1 MEIKLVASDLDGT
14 IIDRNNNIAPANFTA
29 IDKLHKNNIAFVV
42 CTGKSY
48 SVSKTVCKKLK
59 ADFGIFGNGAQIIN
73 LRERKELAR
82 KVLGPDEIDF
92 CIKLARSQNLHIH
105 FYTEDAIVTEELK
118 YMDLRN
124 YILKDDNS
132 AELKFFIVPT
142 IEDFIEKEKPSIF
155 SLVITSDG
163 SMEEFEKTVHENIF
177 VSTNLISKKE
187 KYKDFIINKEYEY
200 LNIAPDK
207 INKNQGLNY
216 LSKLLNIPHENMM
229 AIGDNVND
237 LEMVK
242 HSGIGVA
249 VSDAYGDIK
258 EIANYITENTV
269 STGAFAE
276 AINKYIK

>member
-29 IDKLHKNNIAFVV
+29 IDKLHKKNITFVV

-48 SVSKTVCKKLK
+48 SVSKTVCKKLR

-73 LRERKELAR
+73 LKERKELAR
-82 KVLGPDEIDF
+82 KVLGKDEIDF
-92 CIKLARSQNLHIH
+92 CIKLAREQNLHIH
-105 FYTEDAIVTEELK
+105 FYTEDAIITEELK

-142 IEDFIEKEKPSIF
+142 IEEFIEKENPSIF
-155 SLVITSDG
+155 SLVITSDN
-163 SMEEFEKTVHENIF
+163 SMEEFEKTVHENII
-177 VSTNLISKKE
+177 VSTNLISKKA

-200 LNIAPDK
+200 LNIAPAK

-216 LSKLLNIPHENMM
+216 LSKFLNIPHENML
-229 AIGDNVND
+229 AVGDNVND
-237 LEMVK
+237 LEMVRN
-242 HSGIGVA
+242 SGIGVA
-249 VSDAYGDIK
+249 VADAYGEIK
-258 EIANYITENTV
+258 KIANYTTKNSV

-276 AINKYIK
+276 AINKYIN